1 MRVFWFVVAL
11 TTAGLC
17 LAGESTDSTGP
28 VAVFKASG
36 AFEDVVDNVKLA
48 IEARGMLV
56 SGTLHVGDMLN
67 RTGPDL
73 GYKQVFEQA
82 ESVEFCSAV
91 ISHRMTQA
99 APENMAICPFT
110 ISVYV
115 TQAEP
120 DQVYVAY
127 RRQQLAGASAKVT
140 AAVHELLHGIVEESI
155 E

>member
-1 MRVFWFVVAL
+1 LVAVL
-11 TTAGLC
+11 LFFGFCQAAEENSQSAG
-17 LAGESTDSTGP
+17 A
-28 VAVFKASG
+28 VAVFKAG
-36 AFEDVVDNVKLA
+36 GDFEDVVDNVKLA
-48 IEARGMLV
+48 IVARGMLV

-73 GYKQVFEQA
+73 GYEQVFEKA
-82 ESVEFCSAV
+82 ESVEFCSTV
-91 ISHRMTQA
+91 MSHRMTQA

-115 TQAEP
+115 TLAEP

-127 RRQQLAGASAKVT
+127 RRQQLAGDSAQVT
-140 AAVHELLHGIVEESI
+140 AAVHELLKGIVEESL